1 MKNNPKNSR
10 NSFYIKSLGCK
21 TNQIEGQIIRDELL
35 NSGYVL
41 AQTSDVCDFYILNT
55 CSVTSHADNQA
66 LYLIKQFRAKNGA
79 AKVVLTGCFAQTAK
93 DLEKIDADIILGN
106 DEKLEIVKYLDKI
119 SAENPAVESETSYG
133 ESQSPLA
140 SGQNTTPKGQSTNVK
155 QIFKEDI
162 FGVKTFHHKALRN
175 LKTTRPSIKIQ
186 EGCSNRCSYCIIP
199 FARGNSRSDTLENV
213 INEINFLA
221 DSGYK
226 EVVIVGIHIGE
237 WGKEFGKTLLDLLKE
252 IEKTRI
258 LRYRLG
264 SLYVTEID
272 DEMVD
277 FLSRS
282 EKFCPHFHLSL
293 QSLCDKTLKDMNRF
307 YTKEYALCV
316 IQKLHKAFKLP
327 FLGCDIITGFPGET
341 EEDFLETYEAL
352 RKAKLSFIHS
362 FPYSKREG
370 TKAAVMENQVYEHVK
385 KERTKRLIELSSVLH
400 GEFLDKNRALG
411 ACGELA
417 EVLFQKKGKNG
428 KFTGLT
434 RNYIKVY
441 KESDTD
447 LWNTVQFLNL
457 GEYEIE

>member
-1 MKNNPKNSR
+1 MKNNK

-35 NSGYVL
+35 NSGYIL
-41 AQTSDVCDFYILNT
+41 AKTPDACDFYILNT

-66 LYLIKQFRAKNGA
+66 LYLIKQLRTKNPA

-93 DLEKIDADIILGN
+93 DLGKIDADIILGN
-106 DEKLEIVKYLDKI
+106 DEKLEIVKYLNSVSKKSDEKNI
-119 SAENPAVESETSYG
+119 FVEN
-133 ESQSPLA
+133 
-140 SGQNTTPKGQSTNVK
+140 
-155 QIFKEDI
+155 IFDI
-162 FGVKTFHHKALRN
+162 EKFHHKSLKN

-199 FARGNSRSDTLENV
+199 YARGNSRSDSLENI

-237 WGKEFGKTLLDLLKE
+237 WGKEFNKTLLDLLKE
-252 IEKTRI
+252 VEKTRI
-258 LRYRLG
+258 SRYRLG
-264 SLYVTEID
+264 SLYVTELD
-272 DEMVD
+272 DEMID

-293 QSLCDKTLKDMNRF
+293 QSLCDKTLKGMNRF
-307 YTKEYALCV
+307 YTKDYALNV
-316 IQKLHKAFKLP
+316 IEKLHKAFKLP

-352 RKAKLSFIHS
+352 KAAKLSFIHS
-362 FPYSKREG
+362 FPYSKRAG
-370 TKAAVMENQVYEHVK
+370 TPAAIMENQVYEHIK
-385 KERTKRLIELSSVLH
+385 KERTKRLIELSSLLH
-400 GEFLDKNRALG
+400 KEFLEKNRALG
-411 ACGELA
+411 AENGELS
-417 EVLFQKKGKNG
+417 EVLFQRKGKNG
-428 KFTGLT
+428 KYTGLT

-441 KESDTD
+441 KESDDD
-447 LWNTVQFLNL
+447 LWNTVQMLNL
-457 GEYEIE
+457 GEYELE